1 MNVLFYFLD
10 ARIYFFSLYCLYFSS
25 FFWMFLFPT
34 TFLQQTCENLYHVN
48 SVVQAQ
54 CYLDVQ
60 WWYQEWGRFNQVL
73 GRF

>member
-1 MNVLFYFLD
+1 MNVFFSFLD
-10 ARIYFFSLYCLYFSS
+10 ARIISFSVYIFSS
-25 FFWMFLFPT
+25 FSECFSFLPP
-34 TFLQQTCENLYHVN
+34 FLQQKCENLYHVN
-48 SVVQAQ
+48 SVVQSR